1 MPIYLY
7 IYLYNVRVDFN
18 KEDKRKEK
26 KYINQNKYII
36 INT

>member
-1 MPIYLY
+1 MH
-7 IYLYNVRVDFN
+7 NARVDFN